1 MSITL
6 TKRPAVKPAFTD
18 TATGEDVY
26 VEHRAYSSVEFR
38 VPAGTP
44 VTRDTRRAGG
54 YYGGGSADPRA
65 TLPNMEIREGAMV
78 IPITDIVDEI
88 VARAEPVDLAENL
101 WQNEEVRERFIECM
115 SERYAEGGIEDK
127 DRRALLAKVGAV
139 VHGQALD
146 KLADAMVGL
155 ERDAVRKAAYWQ
167 GVRSINDTLRDNNV
181 RVPRSVKNEDG
192 TWGTEHDLLQMR
204 IDPEA
209 ENIPGKAWNEAR
221 EFWRAEVLRQFPLP
235 VQEPKPAEQGG
246 PDL

>member
-1 MSITL
+1 MSVTL
-6 TKRPAVKPAFTD
+6 TKRPAAKPEFTD

-26 VEHRAYSSVEFR
+26 VEHRTYGSVEFR

-44 VTRDTRRAGG
+44 VTRDTQRNYRGVSG
-54 YYGGGSADPRA
+54 DPRL

-101 WQNEEVRERFIECM
+101 WQNDEVRERFIECM
-115 SERYAEGGIEDK
+115 AERYTQGGIEDK
-127 DRRALLAKVGAV
+127 DRRALLAKVGAI

-155 ERDAVRKAAYWQ
+155 EREAVRKAAYWQ
-167 GVRSINDTLRDNNV
+167 QVRGVNDTLRNHDI
-181 RVPRSVKNEDG
+181 RVSRSVKNDDG
-192 TWGTEHDLLQMR
+192 TWGTELVLLQMQL
-204 IDPEA
+204 DPEA

-221 EFWRAEVLRQFPLP
+221 EFWRKEVLRQFPLP
-235 VQEPKPAEQGG
+235 AEDAQ
-246 PDL
+246 

>member
-6 TKRPAVKPAFTD
+6 TKRPAATPAYTD
-18 TATGEDVY
+18 GNTGEDVY
-26 VEHRAYSSVEFR
+26 VEHRTYGSVEFR

-54 YYGGGSADPRA
+54 YYGGGSTDPRA
-65 TLPNMEIREGAMV
+65 TLPNIEVRDAALV

-88 VARAEPVDLAENL
+88 IARAEPVELAENL

-115 SERYAEGGIEDK
+115 TERYTQGGVEDK

-155 ERDAVRKAAYWQ
+155 EREAVRRAAYWQ
-167 GVRSINDTLRDNNV
+167 GVRAINDTLRDHNV
-181 RVPRSVKNEDG
+181 REPRSVKNDDG
-192 TWGTEHDLLQMR
+192 TWGTEHVLLQMR

-209 ENIPGKAWNEAR
+209 ESIPGKAWDEAR
-221 EFWRAEVLRQFPLP
+221 EFWRKEVLRQFPM
-235 VQEPKPAEQGG
+235 PAEDAQ
-246 PDL
+246 

>member
-1 MSITL
+1 MSVTL
-6 TKRPAVKPAFTD
+6 TKRPAAKPAFTD

-26 VEHRAYSSVEFR
+26 VEHRTYGSVEFR

-44 VTRDTRRAGG
+44 VTRDTQRNYRGVSG
-54 YYGGGSADPRA
+54 DPRL

-101 WQNEEVRERFIECM
+101 WQNDEVRERFIECM
-115 SERYAEGGIEDK
+115 AERYTQGGIEDK
-127 DRRALLAKVGAV
+127 DRRALLAKVGAI

-155 ERDAVRKAAYWQ
+155 EREAVRKAAYWQ
-167 GVRSINDTLRDNNV
+167 QVRGVNDTLRNHDI
-181 RVPRSVKNEDG
+181 RVSRSVKNDDG
-192 TWGTEHDLLQMR
+192 TWGTELVLLQMQL
-204 IDPEA
+204 DPEA

-221 EFWRAEVLRQFPLP
+221 EFWRKEVLRQFPLP
-235 VQEPKPAEQGG
+235 AEDAQ
-246 PDL
+246 

>member
-1 MSITL
+1 MSVTL
-6 TKRPAVKPAFTD
+6 TKRPAAKPAFTD

-26 VEHRAYSSVEFR
+26 VEHRTYGSVEFR

-44 VTRDTRRAGG
+44 VTRDTQRSNRGIDG
-54 YYGGGSADPRA
+54 DPRS

-88 VARAEPVDLAENL
+88 IARAEPVQLAEAL
-101 WQNEEVRERFIECM
+101 WQNDEVRERFIECM
-115 SERYAEGGIEDK
+115 AERYTQGGIEDK

-155 ERDAVRKAAYWQ
+155 EREAVRRAAYWQ

-221 EFWRAEVLRQFPLP
+221 EFWRKEVLRQFPLP
-235 VQEPKPAEQGG
+235 AQEPEVPHG
-246 PDL
+246 